1 MRSKPLI
8 SLALTGLALACTPA
22 ADAARYEVTNLGILP
37 GGTASEATG
46 VGDNGHVVGNSAG
59 FAYLW
64 RPTGGMEKINLLTP
78 DITYA
83 GPDVNSTD
91 VVAVTGPHT
100 DEDAFGFLWHANRW
114 AGGFAQN
121 IGAAGE
127 AICGE
132 GCDVNPNDQSFA
144 NGINEAG
151 FIVGTSTI
159 DNAAGPGVMAPTI
172 WSPSGDAT
180 RLPGSGQGSARE
192 IATNGR
198 IAGSLGPH
206 AALWQDET
214 DTPLDLGL
222 LPASTGSQSDA
233 LDLNENGTV
242 VGNSE
247 IAPGVLRA
255 FVWNPGSGMQPIA
268 SPNTLS
274 GYSSAN
280 AIAPDGTI
288 VGSSFNGSQTRAI
301 IREPGEPIV
310 DLNTLLPE
318 DSGWTLTSARDINDD
333 GQIVGAGQI
342 GGTTRAYLLTPVQPL
357 RVELE
362 PVTVGDNDVFDL
374 KMTVEHLGGSG
385 TTRISSITFPPAP
398 GLVLRDVPVLGG
410 PAPALS
416 RIFGPT
422 GTFPTALDPD
432 QKSEHVFAYAIDS
445 PGNGLL
451 QTRVRGTDQEG
462 NQFDTSAAL
471 LIEAELRQPD
481 FQEMQG
487 MIAGM
492 LLKLADDAY
501 RKRDQLFKELAAIV
515 KKRLKGTPGKMRNP
529 TKREVA
535 LAAAVGMPAAALAAF
550 PNKASGKA
558 NRTAVFNSFLGALS
572 DEMEK
577 VGAEALDRTFKVPFA
592 YWNEWLTSPDENRAR
607 MAMEMTDA
615 LGEAGSAT
623 AGVLGEA
630 AGFYTSPS
638 EWKAAVYDLPEIYRE
653 SAATLKKVDVSLSNA
668 ILNWDDTM
676 KRNPVEGARQFGKL
690 LGRIEGE
697 IAVGWLEEF
706 TGGKVSQGMKLMGEA
721 RVAAGVAAET
731 AEVATDATRLTGAG
745 AKALEDAPMLGNL
758 NQKQLDR
765 FQDIAKRGSAKF
777 GVDME
782 IQARPINK
790 FAASVKDGIG
800 KVEAIPTKNLT
811 PDDIIL
817 GAPEK
822 WIGQTTYYRP
832 RLPSNFKGL
841 DAAEQARLK
850 QRWKDKYEEWQQFQG
865 NIKDK
870 TGKTAKVLK
879 ALDGEVEVSLGKNGK
894 LLMELEKTVDK
905 SGAILISYKKL
916 AVNGKPV
923 FKGGPRPIISDVDFN
938 AVIDAATGRHL
949 PAGIRGQAE
958 LWVMREFAKAAEDGI
973 FPFGYHGW
981 THSGFD
987 IASADF
993 RHILKYQI
1001 MYADEAGALAL
1012 AKKFAPLF
1020 GTTPDKLLEGYARG
1034 KLLVKITA
1042 TGAVLGPGAGL

>member
-1 MRSKPLI
+1 MRSKPI
-8 SLALTGLALACTPA
+8 IALALIGLALACAPA
-22 ADAARYEVTNLGILP
+22 AEAARYEVTNLGILT
-37 GGTASEATG
+37 GGTASEATAIS
-46 VGDNGHVVGNSAG
+46 DNGRVVGNSAG
-59 FAYLW
+59 FAYIW
-64 RPTGGMEKINLLTP
+64 RPDSGMQKINLLTP
-78 DITYA
+78 DTPYA
-83 GPDVNSTD
+83 GPDLTSTD
-91 VVAVTGPHT
+91 VVAVTGPHS
-100 DEDAFGFLWHANRW
+100 DGDAFGFLWHANRW
-114 AGGFAQN
+114 AGGLATN
-121 IGAAGE
+121 LGAAGD

-132 GCDVNPNDQSFA
+132 GCDVNPNNQSFA
-144 NGINEAG
+144 NGINDNG
-151 FIVGTSTI
+151 VIVGTSTI
-159 DNAAGPGVMAPTI
+159 DGSAGPGEMAATYWPLA
-172 WSPSGDAT
+172 GDPI
-180 RLPGSGQGSARE
+180 RLGGSSKGSARE
-192 IATNGR
+192 IANNGR
-198 IAGSLGPH
+198 IAGTHGTR
-206 AALWQDET
+206 AALWEDF
-214 DTPLDLGL
+214 DDPPVDLGL
-222 LPASTGSQSDA
+222 LPGSTGTLSDA
-233 LDLNENGTV
+233 LDLNETGTV

-255 FVWNPGSGMQPIA
+255 FVWTPGAGMQPIA

-274 GYSSAN
+274 GFSSAN

-288 VGSSFNGSQTRAI
+288 VGSSFNGTQTRAI
-301 IREPGEPIV
+301 VREPGKPII

-318 DSGWTLTSARDINDD
+318 GTGWTLRSARDINDD
-333 GQIVGAGQI
+333 GQIVGVGEI
-342 GGTTRAYLLTPVQPL
+342 GGATRAFLLTPIAPL
-357 RVELE
+357 QVKLE

-374 KMTVEHLGGSG
+374 KMTVEHLGGAG
-385 TTRISSITFPPAP
+385 TTKIDSITYPPAP
-398 GLVLRDVPVLGG
+398 GLVLRDVPALGG
-410 PAPALS
+410 PPPALT

-422 GTFPTALDPD
+422 GTFPTSLDLN

-471 LIEAELRQPD
+471 LIEAEPRQPD
-481 FQEMQG
+481 IQDIQG

-501 RKRDQLFKELAAIV
+501 RKRDELFKELSEII
-515 KKRLKGTPGKMRNP
+515 KKRLKGTPRKLRHP
-529 TKREVA
+529 TRREVA
-535 LAAAVGMPAAALAAF
+535 LAAAVGMPAASLAAF
-550 PNKASGKA
+550 PNNVSGKA
-558 NRTAVFNSFLGALS
+558 NRTAVFNAFFGSVS

-577 VGAEALDRTFKVPFA
+577 VGAEALDRTFKVPFS
-592 YWNEWLTSPDENRAR
+592 YWNEWLFSPDENRAR

-615 LGEAGSAT
+615 LGEAGTVT
-623 AGVLGEA
+623 AGLLGGA
-630 AGFYTSPS
+630 ASYYTSPS
-638 EWKAAVYDLPEIYRE
+638 QWKATWDDLPELYSE
-653 SAATLKKVDVSLSNA
+653 SAAALKKVDVSLSNA
-668 ILNWDDTM
+668 IVNWDDTM
-676 KRNPVEGARQFGKL
+676 KRDPIEGARQLGKM

-697 IAVGWLEEF
+697 VAVGWLEEF
-706 TGGKVSQGMKLMGEA
+706 TGGKLTQGMSLVGDA

-731 AEVATDATRLTGAG
+731 AEVATDSTRLAGAG
-745 AKALEDAPMLGNL
+745 ARALEDAPMLGNL
-758 NQKQLDR
+758 SKTQVDR
-765 FQDIAKRGSAKF
+765 FKDIAKRGSEKF
-777 GVDME
+777 GVNME

-832 RLPSNFKGL
+832 KLPSNFKSL

-865 NIKDK
+865 VLDDK

-879 ALDGEVEVSLGKNGK
+879 ALKGPTEVKLGKNGK
-894 LLMELEKTVDK
+894 LVMELEKTVDK
-905 SGAILISYKKL
+905 SGAVLISYKKL

-923 FKGGPRPIISDVDFN
+923 FTGKPRPIISDVDFN
-938 AVIDAATGRHL
+938 ALINADTGRHL

-958 LWVMREFAKAAEDGI
+958 LWVMREFAKAAEEGI

-1001 MYADEAGALAL
+1001 MYADEAGAQAL
-1012 AKKFAPLF
+1012 ARKFAPIF

-1042 TGAVLGPGAGL
+1042 TDAVLGPGAGL